1 MTTTKNA
8 TRRTAPDM
16 IADLIPFKASNLRG
30 EANVSRTA
38 WTGRLPEDYIAR
50 FRAAD
55 HQYVVWSY
63 GTPIAWLTDGVWYY
77 PQTSYSVT
85 TASHQSTARYGM
97 SMSGHYVVMLP
108 APGTVKTLE
117 WVERLNCSVNGNPR
131 YRLHFD
137 DATSAITS
145 SDAPVS
151 YGNVES
157 MVGKRV
163 VLTFTRS
170 GRITHCDHA
179 EYDC

>member
-38 WTGRLPEDYIAR
+38 SVGRLPEDYIAR

-63 GTPIAWLTDGVWYY
+63 STPIAWLTDGVWYY
-77 PQTSYSVT
+77 PQTSYS
-85 TASHQSTARYGM
+85 ASTANHQCAARMGINM
-97 SMSGHYVVMLP
+97 SVHDSVMLA
-108 APGTVKTLE
+108 APGTVKTLTR
-117 WVERLNCSVNGNPR
+117 VDRLNNSASGNPR
-131 YRLHFD
+131 FRLHFD

-163 VLTFTRS
+163 AITSTRA
-170 GRITHCDHA
+170 GRIT
-179 EYDC
+179 DCEPYEL